1 MFSIFSNDTFASM
14 PALNPV
20 SLFPEP
26 MTRWHGIMIPMGL
39 RPTACPTA
47 LADVRLLGYW
57 WFRLSAILPYVVV
70 VP

>member
-1 MFSIFSNDTFASM
+1 MFSIFSSETFASR

-20 SLFPEP
+20 SLLLEP
-26 MTRWHGIMIPMGL
+26 ITRWHGMMMPMGL

-47 LADVRLLGYW
+47 LADVRREGLWL
-57 WFRLSAILPYVVV
+57 FSLSAISPYVVV

>member
-1 MFSIFSNDTFASM
+1 MFSSDIFASM

-20 SLFPEP
+20 SLLPAP
-26 MTRWHGIMIPMGL
+26 ITRWHGMIMPMGL

-47 LADVRLLGYW
+47 LDDVRRVGHCR
-57 WFRLSAILPYVVV
+57 FRRSAISPYVTV